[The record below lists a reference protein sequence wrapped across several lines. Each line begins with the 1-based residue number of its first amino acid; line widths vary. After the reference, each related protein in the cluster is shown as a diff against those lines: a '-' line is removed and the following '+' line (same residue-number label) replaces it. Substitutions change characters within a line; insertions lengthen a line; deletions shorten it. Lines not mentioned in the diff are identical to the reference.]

1 MPIYDEDSTVRHQIG
16 KVYDNDGTTNHQ
28 IGKVYDNDGTANH
41 LIYTAEETR
50 SDLSASV
57 SNYYEYKTTHSAKS
71 SAAWDLIGFG
81 SVSFSW
87 SLTTDMSWPNA
98 NGVKS
103 TTTVYLY
110 LADGTTILVGSK
122 TGELFGAGDKYTAS
136 GTKTVDLS
144 SYTDAQL
151 ADVKLYITLG
161 SMVAGSPISG
171 SDRHNA
177 SVSIT
182 GAIAS

>member
-1 MPIYDEDSTVRHQIG
+1 MA
-16 KVYDNDGTTNHQ
+16 TTINNVKLKKCNVNGVKCKH
-28 IGKVYDNDGTANH
+28 INVNGVNVWN
-41 LIYTAEETR
+41 AEEAR

-57 SNYYEYKTTHSAKS
+57 SNYYEYNKTASAKS
-71 SAAWDLIGFG
+71 SAAWDLSGFD

-87 SLTTDMSWPNA
+87 SLTTDMSWPNE

-122 TGELFGAGDKYTAS
+122 TGGLFGAGDKYTAS
-136 GTKTVDLS
+136 GTKTVDLG
-144 SYTDAQL
+144 SYTDTQL

-161 SMVAGSPISG
+161 DMAADSPIAN

-177 SVSIT
+177 NVSIT
-182 GAIAS
+182 DAIAS

>member
-1 MPIYDEDSTVRHQIG
+1 MPIYDSDGTTNYQIG
-16 KVYDNDGTTNHQ
+16 KVYDSDGTTNHQ
-28 IGKVYDNDGTANH
+28 IGKVYDNDGTVNS
-41 LIYTAEETR
+41 LIYTAEEAR

-57 SNYYEYKTTHSAKS
+57 SNYYEYNKTASAKS
-71 SAAWDLIGFG
+71 PAAWDLSGFG

-103 TTTVYLY
+103 TTTVYLQ

-122 TGELFGAGDKYTAS
+122 TGSLFTAGSTYTAS
-136 GTKTVDLS
+136 GTNTISLAG
-144 SYTDAQL
+144 YTAAQL

-161 SMVAGSPISG
+161 SMVAGSPISN

-177 SVSIT
+177 SVNIT